1 MQHSIIQLLDHCGSA
16 CWVSASKW
24 QNKRKRLEDLRVL
37 KLEGCLDSGLTV
49 GISSLVS
56 VVPQGQ

>member
-1 MQHSIIQLLDHCGSA
+1 MGVRVGS
-16 CWVSASKW
+16 VLVNGK
-24 QNKRKRLEDLRVL
+24 KKGKRLEDLRVL